1 MSTSSSDSIL
11 NTIKKMLGLD
21 PEYDAF
27 DQELVVF
34 INTAL
39 SNLHQIGVGPVNG
52 FMINGSEESWSE
64 LLPSETKTIIQNV
77 KSYIYITVKMLFDP
91 PGATN
96 HSNALSESL
105 KELTWRISVKREE
118 DRHDPG
124 TIDIVTGN

>member
-39 SNLHQIGVGPVNG
+39 SNLHQIGVGPANG

-64 LLPSETKTIIQNV
+64 LLPAEVTPSIQNV

-96 HSNALSESL
+96 HSNALNESL

-124 TIDIVTGN
+124 TIEIVTSN

>member
-39 SNLHQIGVGPVNG
+39 SNLHQIGVGPANG

-64 LLPSETKTIIQNV
+64 LLPSEVTPIVQNV

-96 HSNALSESL
+96 HSNALNESL

-118 DRHDPG
+118 GQHDAS
-124 TIDIVTGN
+124 TIEIVTGS

>member
-39 SNLHQIGVGPVNG
+39 SNLHQIGVGPDYG

-64 LLPSETKTIIQNV
+64 LLPAEVTPSIQNV

-118 DRHDPG
+118 DRHDSG
-124 TIDIVTGN
+124 TIEIITSS